1 MILIR
6 KYFNHR
12 ANKLTINLG
21 KLGYLEESMPL
32 KRQTRVET
40 FEKRICVVWR
50 H

>member
-6 KYFNHR
+6 KDLTELIKR
-12 ANKLTINLG
+12 TINLRN
-21 KLGYLEESMPL
+21 LGYLEELNPL

-40 FEKRICVVWR
+40 EEKTICVVWR